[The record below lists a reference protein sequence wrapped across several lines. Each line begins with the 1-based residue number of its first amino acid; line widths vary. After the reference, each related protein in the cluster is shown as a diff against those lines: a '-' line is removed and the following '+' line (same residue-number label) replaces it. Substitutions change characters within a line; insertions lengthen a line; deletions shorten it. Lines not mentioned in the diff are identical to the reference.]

1 MLVASESFFLFC
13 PSSDLMNII
22 IVRNNYGDSAL
33 INKVPA
39 VNYDFLPET
48 AQLRNE
54 RPLFLPDFANPA
66 QVQLYLA
73 VRICRLGRS
82 ISERFAHRYYDAAT
96 VIPHFSTPTA
106 INAEKDD
113 TRCPQAAAA
122 GFDNALP
129 TGRFVP
135 TDRTTLSQCEFS
147 LRVNGEEML
156 QGHGNALQQDA
167 DRLIAQISHYHT
179 VRNGDLI
186 LLGTPPS
193 HLLLGPE
200 DRVETYLNDECVLSF
215 KIK

>member
-1 MLVASESFFLFC
+1 
-13 PSSDLMNII
+13 MNII

-33 INKVPA
+33 IDKVPT
-39 VNYDFLPET
+39 VVYDFLPET

-96 VIPHFSTPTA
+96 VIPHFSMPTA
-106 INAEKDD
+106 INAAKDT
-113 TRCPQAAAA
+113 TRCPPAAA

-135 TDRTTLSQCEFS
+135 IDRTALSQCEFS
-147 LRVNGEEML
+147 LRLNGEEKL
-156 QGHGNALQQDA
+156 KGHGNALPQNA

-200 DRVETYLNDECVLSF
+200 GRVETYLNDECVLSF

>member
-1 MLVASESFFLFC
+1 
-13 PSSDLMNII
+13 MNII

-33 INKVPA
+33 IDKVPA
-39 VNYDFLPET
+39 VVYDFLPET

-73 VRICRLGRS
+73 VRICRLGRN
-82 ISERFAHRYYDAAT
+82 ISERFAHRYYDTAT
-96 VIPHFSTPTA
+96 VIPHFSAPTVNEAEYSGTPPPTA
-106 INAEKDD
+106 
-113 TRCPQAAAA
+113 AAI

-135 TDRTTLSQCEFS
+135 IDRTALSQCEFS
-147 LRVNGEEML
+147 LRLNGEEKL
-156 QGHGNALQQDA
+156 KGHGNALQHDA

-179 VRNGDLI
+179 MRNGDLI

-200 DRVETYLNDECVLSF
+200 GRVETYLNNECVLSF